1 MLYEPSAR
9 TFHCITRNSE
19 VFPSETFSSLLQLMK
34 ILSSKGGNLWR
45 ALSRSFRA
53 SFRALSWQEPAVV
66 AAMMLTRYTI
76 VIKFEVSNI
85 HQQSPLTANGRSS
98 IQSETLPLSF
108 TLRSVPSLFRTLA
121 QTRFLHTDLVLHTS
135 YYICLHNLQCP
146 LRHRRDPV
154 VVVGQSGS
162 FVLLFVE

>member
-34 ILSSKGGNLWR
+34 VLSSKGGNLWR

-53 SFRALSWQEPAVV
+53 SFRALSWQEPAVI

-76 VIKFEVSNI
+76 VIKFELSNT

-98 IQSETLPLSF
+98 IHERNRAKHFHFLSRLEVCRHCSEPLLKHASCIQIWFYILP
-108 TLRSVPSLFRTLA
+108 TTYA
-121 QTRFLHTDLVLHTS
+121 
-135 YYICLHNLQCP
+135 YIIYNALW
-146 LRHRRDPV
+146 DIE
-154 VVVGQSGS
+154 GI
-162 FVLLFVE
+162 LLL